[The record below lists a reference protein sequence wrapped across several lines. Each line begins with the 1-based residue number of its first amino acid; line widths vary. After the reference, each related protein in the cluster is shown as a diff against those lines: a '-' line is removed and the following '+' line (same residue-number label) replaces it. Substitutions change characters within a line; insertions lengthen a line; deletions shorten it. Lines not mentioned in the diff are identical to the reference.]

1 MTALLIADHDNV
13 KLRPATACAVTA
25 LLKMTDSVDVLVAGN
40 GCEAVAEEAA
50 KIAGVR
56 TVLLA
61 QNAKLAQ
68 ELPEVLAKTAEHEAP
83 GYSHVFFCAT
93 ALGKSAMPR
102 VAAALDHS
110 AVSDV
115 VDVKG
120 PKTFVRGIY
129 AGALLATIE
138 VEEDVVVGT
147 IRTTAFEPAGAAES
161 PARIENVNLPE
172 DAANWDASQFV
183 RFTETQSD
191 RPDLVS
197 AKVVVAGGRGLI
209 DEAGFAALEGLA
221 DKIGAAVG
229 ATRTAVD
236 MGLCPNDWQVGQTG
250 KMIAPD
256 LYLGF
261 GISGAIQH
269 TAGIKDAKVIVAVN
283 NDPEAPI
290 FEVADYGLV
299 ADGAE
304 VCRALAAK
312 L

>member
-13 KLRPATACAVTA
+13 KLRPATASAVTA
-25 LLKMTDSVDVLVAGN
+25 LLQMTEAVDVLVAGN

-61 QNAKLAQ
+61 QNAKLA
-68 ELPEVLAKTAEHEAP
+68 AHEAP
-83 GYSHVFFCAT
+83 GYSHIFFCAT
-93 ALGKSAMPR
+93 ALGKAAMPR
-102 VAAALDHS
+102 VAAQLDRS

-115 VDVKG
+115 VAVKG

-129 AGALLATIE
+129 AGALLATVE
-138 VEEDVVVGT
+138 VDEDVVVGT
-147 IRTTAFEPAGAAES
+147 VRTTAFEPAGEADM
-161 PARIENVNLPE
+161 PVRIENITVPE
-172 DAANWDASQFV
+172 EAVNWDASQFV
-183 RFTETQSD
+183 RFTETESD

-209 DEAGFAALEGLA
+209 DEAGFSSLEKLA

-256 LYLGF
+256 LYIGF

-290 FEVADYGLV
+290 FETADYGLL
-299 ADGAE
+299 ADAAE
-304 VCRALAAK
+304 TCRALAAK

>member
-25 LLKMTDSVDVLVAGN
+25 LLQMTEAVDVLVAGN

-68 ELPEVLAKTAEHEAP
+68 ELPEVLA
-83 GYSHVFFCAT
+83 YT
-93 ALGKSAMPR
+93 ALGKAAMPR
-102 VAAALDHS
+102 VAAQLDRS

-115 VDVKG
+115 VAVKG

-129 AGALLATIE
+129 AGALLATVE
-138 VEEDVVVGT
+138 VDEDVVVGT
-147 IRTTAFEPAGAAES
+147 VRTTAFEPAGEADM
-161 PARIENVNLPE
+161 PVRIENITVPE
-172 DAANWDASQFV
+172 EAANWDASQFV
-183 RFTETQSD
+183 RFTETESD

-209 DEAGFAALEGLA
+209 DEAGFASLEKLA

-256 LYLGF
+256 LYIGF

-290 FEVADYGLV
+290 FETADYGLL
-299 ADGAE
+299 ADAAE
-304 VCRALAAK
+304 TCRALAAK